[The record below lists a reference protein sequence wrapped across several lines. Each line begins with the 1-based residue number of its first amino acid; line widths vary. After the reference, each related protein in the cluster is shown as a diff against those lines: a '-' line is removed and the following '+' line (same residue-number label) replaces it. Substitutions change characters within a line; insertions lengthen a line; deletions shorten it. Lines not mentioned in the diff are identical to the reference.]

1 MMMHVFGEYEM
12 ASTQRI

>member
-1 MMMHVFGEYEM
+1 MMHVFGEYEM